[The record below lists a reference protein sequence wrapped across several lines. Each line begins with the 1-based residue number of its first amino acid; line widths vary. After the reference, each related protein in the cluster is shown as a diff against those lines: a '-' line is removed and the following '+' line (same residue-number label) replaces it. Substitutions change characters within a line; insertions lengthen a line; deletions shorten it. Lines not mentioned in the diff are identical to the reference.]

1 MQHRKKICI
10 SIPCYN
16 EEDNILNLYNAIC
29 KEFEENL
36 PNYNFEIH
44 FIDNCSQDKTQSI
57 IRDLCSKD
65 YRVKAIFNAK
75 NFAATSKFYGMLQPE
90 GDCTI
95 CMVADFQDP
104 VNLIHTFVEE
114 WEKGYTIVI
123 GVKNSSREKKWMFA
137 LRSIYY
143 WFMQKFAASHP
154 IAHFNGFSLLD
165 KSFVCFL
172 RTLTDPIPSFRGL
185 IMEYGY
191 NIKKIEFIQPKRKK
205 GKSKNNLYSLYDNAM
220 LNITTYTF
228 ILPRLAVWIGG
239 FVGSILSVVLGF
251 YILTCF
257 FTSYFINPLFV
268 LIGIF
273 MILFMVL
280 LFFIGMVG
288 EYCVYINKRILNRPL
303 VLERERINY
312 EDFGDKNV

>member
-1 MQHRKKICI
+1 
-10 SIPCYN
+10 
-16 EEDNILNLYNAIC
+16 
-29 KEFEENL
+29 
-36 PNYNFEIH
+36 
-44 FIDNCSQDKTQSI
+44 
-57 IRDLCSKD
+57 
-65 YRVKAIFNAK
+65 
-75 NFAATSKFYGMLQPE
+75 
-90 GDCTI
+90 
-95 CMVADFQDP
+95 
-104 VNLIHTFVEE
+104 
-114 WEKGYTIVI
+114 
-123 GVKNSSREKKWMFA
+123 
-137 LRSIYY
+137 
-143 WFMQKFAASHP
+143 
-154 IAHFNGFSLLD
+154 
-165 KSFVCFL
+165 
-172 RTLTDPIPSFRGL
+172 
-185 IMEYGY
+185 MEYGY